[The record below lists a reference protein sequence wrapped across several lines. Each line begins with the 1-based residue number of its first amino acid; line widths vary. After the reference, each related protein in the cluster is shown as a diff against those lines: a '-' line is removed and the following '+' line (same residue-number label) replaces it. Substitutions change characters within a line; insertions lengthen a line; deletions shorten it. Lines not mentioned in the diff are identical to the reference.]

1 MRHLAEE
8 NTSYSTHQK
17 LQWPTDQLIINF
29 YASMADPTDLGFFSL
44 LARQPSLAAAAQA
57 LGVTPPA
64 VSRRLAALEKR
75 LGVRLLNRTTRRL
88 SLTPEGEKYLEDGEQ
103 ILRDI
108 ERLERSLTESRDT
121 PRGLL
126 RINAGFGFG
135 RRHLGPLISD
145 FVRSYPE
152 VDVVL
157 HLSDRALDLTEHAL
171 DIAIRFGPP
180 PDAHI
185 LARKIAANRRL
196 LCAAPAYL
204 AERGRPAE
212 PRDLQ
217 GHSCIVI
224 RESNAAFNNWQLAD
238 GKQQV
243 MIKVRSPLAVNHG
256 EIAVDWALAGHGI
269 VLRSEW
275 DIAGY
280 LRSGELVRV
289 LEPWVGSAADI
300 HAIYPQRHQLSA
312 KVRIFIDFLAERFAA
327 YRADDTSRSA
337 SW

>member
-1 MRHLAEE
+1 M
-8 NTSYSTHQK
+8 
-17 LQWPTDQLIINF
+17 TDT
-29 YASMADPTDLGFFSL
+29 TDLGFFSL
-44 LARQPSLAAAAQA
+44 LARQPSLAAASQA

-88 SLTPEGEKYLEDGEQ
+88 SLTPEGERYLENGEL

-108 ERLERSLTESRDT
+108 ENLERSLTESREI

-135 RRHLGPLISD
+135 RRHLAPIISD
-145 FVRSYPE
+145 FIQVYPE
-152 VDVVL
+152 VEIIL
-157 HLSDRALDLTEHAL
+157 HLSDRTLDLTEHAM
-171 DIAIRFGPP
+171 DIGILFGPP
-180 PDAHI
+180 PDARI
-185 LARKIAANRRL
+185 LARKIAANQRL

-204 AERGRPAE
+204 ASHGSPSE

-217 GHSCIVI
+217 AHRCIVI
-224 RESNAAFNNWQLAD
+224 RENHHAFNNWQLTD
-238 GKQQV
+238 GKTQTMV
-243 MIKVRSPLAVNHG
+243 KVRSPLAVNHG

-289 LEPWVGSAADI
+289 LDGWVGSAADI
-300 HAIYPQRHQLSA
+300 HAVYPPRHHLSA
-312 KVRIFIDFLAERFAA
+312 KVRVFLDFLSARFAQ
-327 YRADDTSRSA
+327 YRHETSQTP
-337 SW
+337 W

>member
-1 MRHLAEE
+1 
-8 NTSYSTHQK
+8 
-17 LQWPTDQLIINF
+17 
-29 YASMADPTDLGFFSL
+29 MADTSDLGFFTL
-44 LARQPSLAAAAQA
+44 LARQPTLAAAAQA

-88 SLTPEGEKYLEDGEQ
+88 SLTPEGEHYLADGEQ
-103 ILRDI
+103 ILRDL
-108 ERLERSLTESRDT
+108 EGLERSLSESRDT

-145 FVRSYPE
+145 FVRLYPE
-152 VDVVL
+152 VEIVL
-157 HLSDRALDLTEHAL
+157 HLSDRTLDLTEHAL
-171 DIAIRFGPP
+171 DIGIRFGPP
-180 PDAHI
+180 PDARV

-196 LCAAPAYL
+196 LCAAPDYL
-204 AERGRPAE
+204 AQHGTPLE
-212 PRDLQ
+212 PRDLAS
-217 GHSCIVI
+217 HHCIVI
-224 RESNAAFNNWQLAD
+224 RENHHAFNNWQLTD

-243 MIKVRSPLAVNHG
+243 MVKVRSPLAVNHG

-280 LRSGELVRV
+280 LRNGQLVRV
-289 LEPWVGSAADI
+289 LDPWAGSSADI

-312 KVRIFIDFLAERFAA
+312 KVRAFLDFLATRFAD
-327 YRADDTSRSA
+327 YRVGEQSGS
-337 SW
+337 SLW

>member
-1 MRHLAEE
+1 MNEANDLA
-8 NTSYSTHQK
+8 
-17 LQWPTDQLIINF
+17 
-29 YASMADPTDLGFFSL
+29 FFSL
-44 LARQPSLAAAAQA
+44 LARQPSLATAAQA
-57 LGVTPPA
+57 LGITPPA

-88 SLTPEGEKYLEDGEQ
+88 SLTPEGERYLEDGEL

-108 ERLERSLTESRDT
+108 ERLERSLSESRDT

-135 RRHLGPLISD
+135 RRHLAPLISD
-145 FVRSYPE
+145 FVKTWPE
-152 VDVVL
+152 VEIIL
-157 HLSDRALDLTEHAL
+157 HLSDRPLDLTEHAL
-171 DIAIRFGPP
+171 DIGIRFGSP
-180 PDAHI
+180 PDARI

-204 AERGRPAE
+204 QAHGLPQA

-217 GHSCIVI
+217 AHRCIVI
-224 RESNAAFNNWQLAD
+224 RENERAFNNWQLTD
-238 GKQQV
+238 GKQQTMV
-243 MIKVRSPLAVNHG
+243 KVRSPLAVNHG

-275 DIAGY
+275 DVAGY
-280 LRSGELVRV
+280 LRSGELVRL

-300 HAIYPQRHQLSA
+300 HAVYPPRHHLSA
-312 KVRIFIDFLAERFAA
+312 KVRTFLDFLAVRFAA
-327 YRADDTSRSA
+327 YRNDATQA
-337 SW
+337 PW